1 MYFCQYGVLRKG
13 GTSAMLAIELAPIVL
28 VVEASSP
35 GCAVGLQKCTKTR
48 KPGHGSPSPETP
60 ALVAEE

>member
-35 GCAVGLQKCTKTR
+35 GCAVGSQKCTETEKAGTR
-48 KPGHGSPSPETP
+48 ISISRNPCP
-60 ALVAEE
+60 VAEE